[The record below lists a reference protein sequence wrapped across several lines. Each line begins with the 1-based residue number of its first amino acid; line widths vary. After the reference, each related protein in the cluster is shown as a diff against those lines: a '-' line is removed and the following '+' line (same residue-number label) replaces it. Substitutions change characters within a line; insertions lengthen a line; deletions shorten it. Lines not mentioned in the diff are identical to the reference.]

1 MFGKKVVCTVHGL
14 DWQREKWGKV
24 AKKALKL
31 GELATAKFPHKTIS
45 VSESISNY
53 YNETY
58 NNDTIFVP
66 NGIDEKI
73 SIEASEI
80 IEKYGL
86 HKDEY
91 ILFLARLVPEKGVHY
106 LIQAYNKLNTNK
118 KLVMLIKLMKWQ
130 KKILILS

>member
-91 ILFLARLVPEKGVHY
+91 ILFLARLVPRKGSS
-106 LIQAYNKLNTNK
+106 LFNSSL
-118 KLVMLIKLMKWQ
+118 
-130 KKILILS
+130 